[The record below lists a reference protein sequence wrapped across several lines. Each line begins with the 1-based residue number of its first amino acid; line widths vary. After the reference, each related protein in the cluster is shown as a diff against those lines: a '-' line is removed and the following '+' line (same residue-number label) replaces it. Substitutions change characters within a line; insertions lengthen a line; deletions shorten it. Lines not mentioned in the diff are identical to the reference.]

1 MTTANNKKQGNKTN
15 KAEISKIEIVNSK
28 VLIPILNF

>member
-15 KAEISKIEIVNSK
+15 KAEIAKIEIVNSK